1 MSNFSILVNR
11 ERPLPETCV
20 PQNLTKPSIPFPAPP
35 GDAKRLLVRD
45 AAAAAEK
52 LFARAQEEGFCL
64 WGISGYRPYSR
75 QKELYEAALAKREKL
90 LERTGDAP
98 MIAVAPPGSSE
109 HQTGLA
115 LDVSCPSESYE
126 LEETFALTPEGKWL
140 NTYASHFGFILRYPK
155 GKESVTGFPYEPWH
169 IRYVGEPLAIYLSL
183 TGLTLEEYYLL

>member
-1 MSNFSILVNR
+1 MSKFSILVNR
-11 ERPLPETCV
+11 EHPLPKGCI
-20 PQNLTKPSIPFPAPP
+20 PQNLTEPAIPFQAPP
-35 GDAKRLLVRD
+35 GDAKRLLVRE

-52 LFARAQEEGFCL
+52 LFARAREEGLCL
-64 WGISGYRPYSR
+64 CGISGYRPYTR
-75 QKELYEAALAKREKL
+75 QSELYRAALAKN
-90 LERTGDAP
+90 TP
-98 MIAVAPPGSSE
+98 MTAVAPPGCSE

-115 LDVSCPSESYE
+115 LDVSCPSEDCE

-169 IRYVGEPLAIYLSL
+169 IRYVGDPLALYLSL